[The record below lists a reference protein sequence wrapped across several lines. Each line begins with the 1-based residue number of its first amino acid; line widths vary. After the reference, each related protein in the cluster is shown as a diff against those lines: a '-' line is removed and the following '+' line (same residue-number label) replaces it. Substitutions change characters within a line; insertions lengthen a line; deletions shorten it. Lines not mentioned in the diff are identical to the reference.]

1 MNENEILNAI
11 LSEVKS
17 INQKVDNLETKVGSL
32 EIKVDSLETRMGI
45 VETRINKIEQDQ
57 SRTQITLETIV
68 EKCVDVLGNG
78 YQAVHEKTDR
88 ISVDSMN
95 RKITQLEMLE
105 KINRNDIQMLKQKI
119 G

>member
-1 MNENEILNAI
+1 MSENEILNAI

-17 INQKVDNLETKVGSL
+17 INQKVDSLET
-32 EIKVDSLETRMGI
+32 KVDSLETRMSV
-45 VETRINKIEQDQ
+45 VESRINKIEQDQ

-88 ISVDSMN
+88 ISLDSMN

>member
-11 LSEVKS
+11 LNEVKS
-17 INQKVDNLETKVGSL
+17 ISQKVDNLETKV
-32 EIKVDSLETRMGI
+32 DNLETRMSV
-45 VETRINKIEQDQ
+45 VESRTNKIEQDQ

-68 EKCVDVLGNG
+68 EKCVDVLGEG
-78 YQAVHEKTDR
+78 YQATYEKIDR
-88 ISVDSMN
+88 IPIDSMN
-95 RKITQLEMLE
+95 SKITQIEMLT